1 MNKTS
6 TWDHVS
12 SNDVIFHVTR
22 NPYSRLY
29 SVYIDKIYLPGFW
42 KFTKKINERKGREC
56 STSVRFGEFLD
67 YIMKEEVYDPHWHP
81 VSELCGSVEY
91 LTTLSAN
98 KKRSTTTYALYS
110 TSCPYKDP

>member
-12 SNDVIFHVTR
+12 SNDVIFHVAR

-29 SVYIDKIYLPGFW
+29 SVYVDKIYLPGFW

-67 YIMKEEVYDPHWHP
+67 YIMKEEVYDPH
-81 VSELCGSVEY
+81 
-91 LTTLSAN
+91 
-98 KKRSTTTYALYS
+98 
-110 TSCPYKDP
+110 